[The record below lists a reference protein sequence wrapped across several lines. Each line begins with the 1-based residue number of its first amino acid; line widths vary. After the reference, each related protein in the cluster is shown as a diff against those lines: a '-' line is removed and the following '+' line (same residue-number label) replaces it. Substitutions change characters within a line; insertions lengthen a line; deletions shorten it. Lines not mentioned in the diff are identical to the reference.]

1 MLPGLQ
7 YLLTATWDGARQR
20 GLPLERVSHLLS
32 GAPAALA
39 GLSACKGA
47 LVAGLDADIVVR
59 ARGTWACVDSLML
72 DLMCSLVCLVARHH
86 SNTLAPGCT

>member
-7 YLLTATWDGARQR
+7 YLLPATWDGARRR

-39 GLSACKGA
+39 SLSACKGA

-59 ARGTWACVDSLML
+59 TQS
-72 DLMCSLVCLVARHH
+72 
-86 SNTLAPGCT
+86 